1 MMKRTGDP
9 EVEGKGK
16 EMDSSRH
23 LLPRLS
29 AVACQEGQMQ
39 GEKEDAFLA
48 WRKITVKLSSGENT
62 PGMRE
67 RMGGGV
73 RKIDL
78 LLGQL
83 GDLTEPQT

>member
-1 MMKRTGDP
+1 
-9 EVEGKGK
+9 
-16 EMDSSRH
+16 
-23 LLPRLS
+23 
-29 AVACQEGQMQ
+29 MQ
-39 GEKEDAFLA
+39 GEKENAFLA

-67 RMGGGV
+67 RMGGV

>member
-1 MMKRTGDP
+1 
-9 EVEGKGK
+9 
-16 EMDSSRH
+16 
-23 LLPRLS
+23 
-29 AVACQEGQMQ
+29 MQ

-67 RMGGGV
+67 RMGGGAV